1 MTTPNAPSLLDEL
14 LSGLIDHTEDTDE
27 PACAA
32 APAADDDQDDQDE
45 HDGGTAL
52 HDAIGEP
59 DAAGLA
65 APAASTFSTFS
76 SPSNQV
82 GATLA
87 PSALTL
93 TPAKVAAEVVDLT
106 DVRQRRHNARADLAI
121 EAMYGAGEAVAV
133 IRDTFASKGADF
145 DDAVKALPVLHRVLE
160 LVEKIEAARNIRPA
174 LPAINIE
181 FKGNG
186 FFIHPANAADT
197 ARRLLD
203 ADD

>member
-1 MTTPNAPSLLDEL
+1 MTEPNTPATPSLADEL
-14 LSGLIDHTEDTDE
+14 LNELMAGLIDDADE
-27 PACAA
+27 PASPT
-32 APAADDDQDDQDE
+32 APAADNDQDD
-45 HDGGTAL
+45 GTAL
-52 HDAIGEP
+52 HNAMGVP
-59 DAAGLA
+59 HATLLA
-65 APAASTFSTFS
+65 VPAVQAEH
-76 SPSNQV
+76 SPPNQV
-82 GATLA
+82 GATQV

-93 TPAKVAAEVVDLT
+93 TPAKVAAEVVDLA

-133 IRDTFASKGADF
+133 IRETFASKGADF

-160 LVEKIEAARNIRPA
+160 HVEKIEAARNIRPA

>member
-14 LSGLIDHTEDTDE
+14 LSGLIDHTEDAEE
-27 PACAA
+27 PASAA
-32 APAADDDQDDQDE
+32 APAAHDDHDHDHDD
-45 HDGGTAL
+45 GTTL
-52 HDAIGEP
+52 HNAMSEP
-59 DAAGLA
+59 DSAWLAG
-65 APAASTFSTFS
+65 PAAQAED

-93 TPAKVAAEVVDLT
+93 TPAKVAAEVVDLAGA
-106 DVRQRRHNARADLAI
+106 RQRRHNARADLAI

-133 IRDTFASKGADF
+133 IRETFASKGADF

-160 LVEKIEAARNIRPA
+160 HVEKIEAARNIRPA

-197 ARRLLD
+197 VRRLLD
-203 ADD
+203 AED

>member
-1 MTTPNAPSLLDEL
+1 MTTPNTPSLLDEL
-14 LSGLIDHTEDTDE
+14 LSDLIDHTEDADE
-27 PACAA
+27 PASAA
-32 APAADDDQDDQDE
+32 APAADDDHDHDD
-45 HDGGTAL
+45 GTTL
-52 HDAIGEP
+52 HNAMGVP
-59 DAAGLA
+59 DALNATLLA
-65 APAASTFSTFS
+65 VPAMQEEH

-93 TPAKVAAEVVDLT
+93 TPAKVAAEVVDLA
-106 DVRQRRHNARADLAI
+106 DARQRRHNARAELAI

-133 IRDTFASKGADF
+133 IRETFASKGADF

-160 LVEKIEAARNIRPA
+160 HVEKIEAARNIRPA
-174 LPAINIE
+174 LPTINIE

-186 FFIHPANAADT
+186 FFIHPANTADT
-197 ARRLLD
+197 VRRLLD